1 MKKRIIY
8 TVKRRAGVSACLVLA
23 ISITMIGFLGP
34 VSGSASAQSLQEALA
49 LAYRTNPELRAE
61 QADFE
66 ASAEQGALARAAG
79 RPKIGGQLGYEFQDG
94 DYDPGPV
101 DLSGAG
107 IGDLGP
113 ILGALTGNA
122 GFGTTSAGIQI
133 TQPIFQGFRVRNS
146 IKQADAAVKAAQS
159 GLTGTEQRILAEV
172 ISAYLAV
179 TTAEEAERVAG
190 QSFTVLS
197 EQLAA
202 AEAAWNVGHATKL
215 DTARLQAAL
224 ERARAAQIT
233 AQGDLLVARAAFER
247 LVGQAPASLE
257 ADPALPSLPANAE
270 ELMVNA
276 LDHNPQL
283 KAAMLSEESALRAV
297 KVAAGALA
305 PSLSATAGYSEALDS
320 FIQGDHTK
328 SATLGI
334 KLEIPFYQGGG
345 EYAGLRQAKARHRA
359 ASQRRIATERQVR
372 EGVQAAWARRH
383 AAAANLVAAERAVA
397 AAEMALAS
405 ARAENELG
413 QRSNLDVLVAE
424 EALFNARLQY
434 VSARQQAQLTAY
446 GLMQV
451 SGQLTAQG
459 LGLDTPYFDSEAA
472 RKGATR
478 RWFGLE

>member
-1 MKKRIIY
+1 M
-8 TVKRRAGVSACLVLA
+8 ALLA
-23 ISITMIGFLGP
+23 ILVPAMMAFMG
-34 VSGSASAQSLQEALA
+34 VARAQSLQEALA

-66 ASAEQGALARAAG
+66 AGAEQGALARAAG
-79 RPKIGGQLGYEFQDG
+79 RPVIGGQLGYEFQDG

-101 DLSGAG
+101 DLSGSG
-107 IGDLGP
+107 VGDLGP

-122 GFGTTSAGIQI
+122 GFGTTSAGIRI
-133 TQPIFQGFRVRNS
+133 SQPIFQGFRVRNS
-146 IKQADAAVKAAQS
+146 VKQADAAVKAAQS
-159 GLTGTEQRILAEV
+159 GLMGTEQRILGEV

-179 TTAEEAERVAG
+179 ITAEEGERVAG
-190 QSFTVLS
+190 QSLTVLA

-202 AEAAWNVGHATKL
+202 AEAAWDVGQATKL

-224 ERARAAQIT
+224 ERARAARIA
-233 AQGDLLVARAAFER
+233 AQADLMVARAAFER

-257 ADPALPSLPANAE
+257 SDPALPILPQDVE
-270 ELMVNA
+270 ELMARA
-276 LDHNPQL
+276 LADNPQMQ
-283 KAAMLSEESALRAV
+283 AARLREESALRAV
-297 KVAAGALA
+297 KVAQGALA
-305 PSLSATAGYSEALDS
+305 PSLSATASYSEALDS

-334 KLEIPFYQGGG
+334 RLDVPFYQGGS
-345 EYAGLRQAKARHRA
+345 EYAGVRQAKARHRA
-359 ASQRRIATERQVR
+359 AVQRRILAERQVR
-372 EGVQAAWARRH
+372 EGVQAAWARRQ
-383 AAAANLVAAERAVA
+383 AAVASLVAAEGAVR
-397 AAEMALAS
+397 AAELALAS

-434 VSARQQAQLTAY
+434 VSTRQQAQLTAY

-451 SGQLTAQG
+451 SGQLTAEG

-472 RKGATR
+472 RKAATR
-478 RWFGLE
+478 RWIGLE